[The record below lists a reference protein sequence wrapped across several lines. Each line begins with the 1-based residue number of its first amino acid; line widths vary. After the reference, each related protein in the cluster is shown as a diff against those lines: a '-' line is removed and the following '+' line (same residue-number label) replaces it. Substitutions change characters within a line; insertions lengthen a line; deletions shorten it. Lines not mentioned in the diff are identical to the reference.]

1 MVIGAR
7 ATAAERINRSQ
18 AGNRNNRFRRYARAS
33 AAALLTTALAGLA
46 QPASADG
53 WPDRA
58 VTMVTPLAAGSAAD
72 VAIRIVTDKLS
83 ESLKQSI
90 IVDNQTGASGAIGAD
105 RVARATPDGYTLCG
119 CNNTILGVL
128 PNVRKVPY
136 DPVKSFRPIGMVAVL
151 PTLLL
156 VNPKLPVHNVQ
167 EFIAYIK
174 AHPGKIT
181 YSTGGVGSP
190 QHIAMA
196 MFEAGAGVNML
207 HVPYKG
213 ASQAAVGLA
222 AGEVDAMFCAVGTV
236 LPLTQ
241 AGKLR
246 AIAVAGAQRTP
257 LLPDLPTV
265 AESGV
270 PGYDYASWIGITA
283 PKGVSDEVVT
293 KVSAQLRTLLQ
304 DPATL
309 KRFADQGIDP
319 LFMDAR
325 QMTTYMAEDY
335 RRMAKVVNE
344 SHMVEN

>member
-1 MVIGAR
+1 MSKHIRSSPGAIR
-7 ATAAERINRSQ
+7 AQYSKRCGAIML
-18 AGNRNNRFRRYARAS
+18 
-33 AAALLTTALAGLA
+33 AAALAAMA
-46 QPASADG
+46 QPVTAQT
-53 WPDRA
+53 WPDHS

-72 VAIRIVTDKLS
+72 VAIRIVTEKLG
-83 ESLKQSI
+83 EALHQSI
-90 IVDNQTGASGAIGAD
+90 VVDNQTGASGAIGAD

-167 EFIAYIK
+167 ELIEYIK
-174 AHPGKIT
+174 ARPGKVT

-196 MFEAGAGVNML
+196 EFEAGAGVKMT
-207 HVPYKG
+207 HIPYKG

-222 AGEVDAMFCAVGTV
+222 AGEVDVMFCAVATV
-236 LPLTQ
+236 LPLAK

-270 PGYDYASWIGITA
+270 PGYDYASWIGIVA
-283 PKGVSDEVVT
+283 PKGVQDEVVT
-293 KVSAQLRTLLQ
+293 RVSTELQKLLR
-304 DPATL
+304 DPATI
-309 KRFADQGIDP
+309 KRFAEQGIDP
-319 LFMDAR
+319 LYMDPA
-325 QMTTYMAEDY
+325 QMGAYMAQDY
-335 RRMAKVVNE
+335 QRMATVVRE
-344 SHMVEN
+344 SHMGED